1 MQLSLDGKV
10 VLVTGAGR
18 GIGEAVSRRL
28 ARDGAMLALVSR
40 TPEDLERLAGE
51 LETLGTRALPL
62 TADVANEAE
71 VDAVVARVE
80 QEVGPIDL
88 LVNNAGIPTRRPTQV
103 ADYTT
108 EDLDRI
114 LAVNLRGAFFCA
126 RAVLRVMRER
136 GRGTL
141 IHIGSISGERAAPDV
156 LPYSVAKFG
165 IEALNQ
171 TIIAENT
178 KFGIK
183 SHLVAPGPTNSSI
196 WDRKEVPL
204 PADVRARMI
213 EPADVAEVVAFLAA
227 LPHRVRIDRI
237 VVTPNYFPLK
247 LWDYP
252 LLDS

>member
-1 MQLSLDGKV
+1 MELRGAV
-10 VLVTGAGR
+10 TLVTGAGR

-28 ARDGAMLALVSR
+28 AREGVVLALVSR
-40 TPEDLERLAGE
+40 TESDLRRLADE
-51 LETLGTRALPL
+51 LESTGTRALPIQ
-62 TADVANEAE
+62 ADVSHEDE
-71 VDAVVARVE
+71 VDAFVARAE
-80 QEVGPIDL
+80 GELGPIDL
-88 LVNNAGIPTRRPTQV
+88 LVNNAGIPTRRPIQA
-103 ADYTT
+103 ADYATD
-108 EDLDRI
+108 ELDRI
-114 LAVNLRGAFFCA
+114 LDVNFKGMFFCA
-126 RAVLRVMRER
+126 RAVLLRMRER
-136 GRGTL
+136 RRGVL

-178 KFGIK
+178 RYGIK

-196 WDRKEVPL
+196 WSRKEVPL
-204 PADVRARMI
+204 PPDVIARMM
-213 EPADVAEVVAFLAA
+213 EPADVAEVVAFLAT
-227 LPHRVRIDRI
+227 LPQRVRIDRI